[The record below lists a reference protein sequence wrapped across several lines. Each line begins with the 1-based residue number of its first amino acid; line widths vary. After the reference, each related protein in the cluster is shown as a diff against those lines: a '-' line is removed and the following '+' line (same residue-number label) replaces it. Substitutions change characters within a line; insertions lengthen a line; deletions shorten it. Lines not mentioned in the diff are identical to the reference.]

1 MRYITFLMGVDVDSK
16 EELDNFALTLTP
28 IQNGHLKYLFIKNAM
43 VIHFD
48 TDVPYEE
55 LKLFIA
61 ELCKEYNFF
70 YILQEFPDK
79 MSLNFNEVDC
89 KHLFDLSVLEK
100 NIDNTDAIEFNFEF
114 DYGDDEED
122 EDIDDDLVQL
132 LKEKYLIKEE
142 EPSLDD
148 ILEKIHQKGV
158 SSLTIQ
164 EKAILNNYN

>member
-1 MRYITFLMGVDVDSK
+1 MNS
-16 EELDNFALTLTP
+16 
-28 IQNGHLKYLFIKNAM
+28 M
-43 VIHFD
+43 VLHFD
-48 TDVPYEE
+48 TDVPYDE
-55 LKLFIA
+55 LKLFMA

-79 MSLNFNEVDC
+79 MSLNFDDVDA

-100 NIDNTDAIEFNFEF
+100 NIDNTGGIEFNFEF
-114 DYGDDEED
+114 DYGDDED
-122 EDIDDDLVQL
+122 DDIDDDLVQL

>member
-16 EELDNFALTLTP
+16 EELENFASALTP
-28 IQNGHLKYLFIKNAM
+28 IQNGHLKYLFIMNSM
-43 VIHFD
+43 VLHFD
-48 TDVPYEE
+48 TDVPYDE

-79 MSLNFNEVDC
+79 MSLNFDDVDA

-100 NIDNTDAIEFNFEF
+100 NIDNTVGIEFNFEF
-114 DYGDDEED
+114 DYGDDEE
-122 EDIDDDLVQL
+122 EDIDDDLVQQ

-148 ILEKIHQKGV
+148 ILEKIHKKGV

-164 EKAILNNYN
+164 EKSILNNYK

>member
-16 EELDNFALTLTP
+16 EELENFASALTP
-28 IQNGHLKYLFIKNAM
+28 IQNGHLKYLFIMNSM
-43 VIHFD
+43 VLHFD
-48 TDVPYEE
+48 TDVPYDE

-79 MSLNFNEVDC
+79 MSLNFDDVDA

-100 NIDNTDAIEFNFEF
+100 NIDNTAGIEFNFKF
-114 DYGDDEED
+114 DYGDDEE
-122 EDIDDDLVQL
+122 EDIDDDLVQQ

-148 ILEKIHQKGV
+148 ILEKIHKKGV

-164 EKAILNNYN
+164 EKSILNNYK

>member
-16 EELDNFALTLTP
+16 EELENFASALTP
-28 IQNGHLKYLFIKNAM
+28 IQNGHLKYLFIMNSM
-43 VIHFD
+43 VLHFD
-48 TDVPYEE
+48 TDVPYDE
-55 LKLFIA
+55 LKLFMA

-79 MSLNFNEVDC
+79 MSLNFDDVDC

-100 NIDNTDAIEFNFEF
+100 NIDNTAAIEFNFEF
-114 DYGDDEED
+114 DYGYEEED
-122 EDIDDDLVQL
+122 DIDDDLVQQ
-132 LKEKYLIKEE
+132 LKEKYLIKKE

-148 ILEKIHQKGV
+148 ILEKIHKKGV

>member
-16 EELDNFALTLTP
+16 EELENFASALTP
-28 IQNGHLKYLFIKNAM
+28 IQNGHLKYLFIMNSM
-43 VIHFD
+43 VLHFD
-48 TDVPYEE
+48 TDVPYDE
-55 LKLFIA
+55 LKLFMA

-79 MSLNFNEVDC
+79 MSLNFDDVDA

-100 NIDNTDAIEFNFEF
+100 NIDNTGGIEFNFEF
-114 DYGDDEED
+114 NYGDDED
-122 EDIDDDLVQL
+122 DDIDDDLVQL

>member
-16 EELDNFALTLTP
+16 EELENFASALTP
-28 IQNGHLKYLFIKNAM
+28 IQNGHLKYLFIMNSM
-43 VIHFD
+43 VLHFD
-48 TDVPYEE
+48 TDVPYDE

-79 MSLNFNEVDC
+79 MSLNFDDVDA

-100 NIDNTDAIEFNFEF
+100 NIDNTAAIEFNFEF
-114 DYGDDEED
+114 DYGDEE
-122 EDIDDDLVQL
+122 ENDIDDDLVQQ

-148 ILEKIHQKGV
+148 ILEKIHKKGV

>member
-1 MRYITFLMGVDVDSK
+1 
-16 EELDNFALTLTP
+16 
-28 IQNGHLKYLFIKNAM
+28 
-43 VIHFD
+43 
-48 TDVPYEE
+48 
-55 LKLFIA
+55 
-61 ELCKEYNFF
+61 
-70 YILQEFPDK
+70 
-79 MSLNFNEVDC
+79 MSLNFDDVDA

-100 NIDNTDAIEFNFEF
+100 NIDNTGGIEFNFEF
-114 DYGDDEED
+114 DYGDDED
-122 EDIDDDLVQL
+122 DDIDDDLVQL

>member
-16 EELDNFALTLTP
+16 EELENFASALTP
-28 IQNGHLKYLFIKNAM
+28 IQTGHLKYIFIMNSM

-55 LKLFIA
+55 LKLFMA
-61 ELCKEYNFF
+61 ELCKEYNFY

-79 MSLNFNEVDC
+79 MSLNFDDVDC

-100 NIDNTDAIEFNFEF
+100 NIDNTAGIEFNFKF
-114 DYGDDEED
+114 DYGDDEE
-122 EDIDDDLVQL
+122 EDIDDDLVQQ

-164 EKAILNNYN
+164 EKSILNNYN

>member
-16 EELDNFALTLTP
+16 EELENFASALTP
-28 IQNGHLKYLFIKNAM
+28 IQNGHLKYLFIMNSM
-43 VIHFD
+43 VLHFD
-48 TDVPYEE
+48 TDVPYDE

-79 MSLNFNEVDC
+79 MSLNFDDVDA

-100 NIDNTDAIEFNFEF
+100 NIDNTAAIEFNFEF
-114 DYGDDEED
+114 DYGDEEED
-122 EDIDDDLVQL
+122 DIDDDLVQQ
-132 LKEKYLIKEE
+132 LKEKYLIKKE

-148 ILEKIHQKGV
+148 ILEKIHKKGV

>member
-16 EELDNFALTLTP
+16 EELENFASALTP
-28 IQNGHLKYLFIKNAM
+28 IQNGHLKYLFIMNSM
-43 VIHFD
+43 VLHFD
-48 TDVPYEE
+48 TDVPYDE

-79 MSLNFNEVDC
+79 MSLNFDDVDA

-100 NIDNTDAIEFNFEF
+100 NIDNTAAIEFNFEF
-114 DYGDDEED
+114 DYGDDEE
-122 EDIDDDLVQL
+122 EDIDDDLVQQ

-148 ILEKIHQKGV
+148 ILEKIHKKGV

-164 EKAILNNYN
+164 EKSILNNYK

>member
-16 EELDNFALTLTP
+16 EELDNFALSLNP
-28 IQNGHLKYLFIKNAM
+28 IQNGHLKYLFIRNSM
-43 VIHFD
+43 VLHFD
-48 TDVPYEE
+48 TDVPFEE

-79 MSLNFNEVDC
+79 MSLNFDDIDC

-100 NIDNTDAIEFNFEF
+100 NIDNTAGIEFNF
-114 DYGDDEED
+114 DYGDEEED
-122 EDIDDDLVQL
+122 DIDDDLIQE
-132 LKEKYLIKEE
+132 LKEKYLIKHE
-142 EPSLDD
+142 EPSLDN

-164 EKAILNNYN
+164 EKSILNNYN

>member
-16 EELDNFALTLTP
+16 EELENFASALTP
-28 IQNGHLKYLFIKNAM
+28 IQNGHLKYLFIMNSM
-43 VIHFD
+43 VLHFD
-48 TDVPYEE
+48 TDVPYDE

-61 ELCKEYNFF
+61 KLCKEYNFF

-79 MSLNFNEVDC
+79 MSLNFDDVDA

-100 NIDNTDAIEFNFEF
+100 NIDNTGGIEFNFEF
-114 DYGDDEED
+114 DYGDDEE
-122 EDIDDDLVQL
+122 EDIDDDLVQQ

-148 ILEKIHQKGV
+148 ILEKIHKKGV

-164 EKAILNNYN
+164 EKSILNNYK

>member
-16 EELDNFALTLTP
+16 EELENFASALTP
-28 IQNGHLKYLFIKNAM
+28 IQNGHLKYLFIMNSM
-43 VIHFD
+43 VLHFD
-48 TDVPYEE
+48 TDVPYDE
-55 LKLFIA
+55 LKLFMA

-79 MSLNFNEVDC
+79 MSLNFDDVDA

-100 NIDNTDAIEFNFEF
+100 NIDNTAAIEFNFEF
-114 DYGDDEED
+114 DYGYEEED
-122 EDIDDDLVQL
+122 DIDDDLVQQ
-132 LKEKYLIKEE
+132 LKEKYLIKKE

-148 ILEKIHQKGV
+148 ILEKIHKKGV

>member
-16 EELDNFALTLTP
+16 EELENFASALTP

-79 MSLNFNEVDC
+79 MSLNFDDVDA

-100 NIDNTDAIEFNFEF
+100 NIDNTAGIEFNFEF
-114 DYGDDEED
+114 DYGDEEED
-122 EDIDDDLVQL
+122 DIDDDLVQQ

-148 ILEKIHQKGV
+148 ILEKIHKKGV

>member
-16 EELDNFALTLTP
+16 EELENFASALTP
-28 IQNGHLKYLFIKNAM
+28 IQNGHLKYLFIMNSM
-43 VIHFD
+43 VLHFD
-48 TDVPYEE
+48 TDVPYDE

-79 MSLNFNEVDC
+79 MSLNFDDVDC
-89 KHLFDLSVLEK
+89 KHLFDREPAPTK
-100 NIDNTDAIEFNFEF
+100 IPGAGIEFNFEF
-114 DYGDDEED
+114 DYGDDEE
-122 EDIDDDLVQL
+122 EDIDDDLVQQ

-148 ILEKIHQKGV
+148 ILEKIHKKGV

-164 EKAILNNYN
+164 EKSILNNYN

>member
-16 EELDNFALTLTP
+16 EELENFASALTP
-28 IQNGHLKYLFIKNAM
+28 IQNGHLKYLFIMNSM
-43 VIHFD
+43 VLHFD
-48 TDVPYEE
+48 TDVPYDE
-55 LKLFIA
+55 LKLFMD

-79 MSLNFNEVDC
+79 MSLNFDDVDA

-100 NIDNTDAIEFNFEF
+100 NIDNTGGIEFNFEF
-114 DYGDDEED
+114 DYGDDE
-122 EDIDDDLVQL
+122 DDLVQL

>member
-1 MRYITFLMGVDVDSK
+1 
-16 EELDNFALTLTP
+16 
-28 IQNGHLKYLFIKNAM
+28 
-43 VIHFD
+43 
-48 TDVPYEE
+48 
-55 LKLFIA
+55 
-61 ELCKEYNFF
+61 
-70 YILQEFPDK
+70 

-114 DYGDDEED
+114 DYGDEEED
-122 EDIDDDLVQL
+122 DDIDDDLVQQ
-132 LKEKYLIKEE
+132 LKEKYLIKDE

-164 EKAILNNYN
+164 EKSILNNYN

>member
-16 EELDNFALTLTP
+16 EELENFASALTP
-28 IQNGHLKYLFIKNAM
+28 IQNGHLKYLFIMNSM
-43 VIHFD
+43 VLHFD
-48 TDVPYEE
+48 TDVPYDE

-79 MSLNFNEVDC
+79 MSLNFDDVDA

-100 NIDNTDAIEFNFEF
+100 NIDNTAGIEFNFKF
-114 DYGDDEED
+114 DYGDDEE
-122 EDIDDDLVQL
+122 EDIDDDLVQQ
-132 LKEKYLIKEE
+132 LKEKNLIKEE

-148 ILEKIHQKGV
+148 ILEKIHKKGV

-164 EKAILNNYN
+164 EKSILNNYK